1 MSHCFHVLGCAIT
14 RSCWRTSVTGCCKK
28 IDETPRNASLGQR
41 HDHSQGPKRF
51 GNSLDQRDSSN
62 KSIDDKSEIVKP
74 KYSNFQ
80 FQDAAVRE
88 IGVRVMTEL
97 VEPFRSINLDETE
110 FACLKAIVFFDPTAR
125 GLHDIQKIKRLR
137 DQVQVIFR
145 RR

>member
-1 MSHCFHVLGCAIT
+1 MSYLGCTIT
-14 RSCWRTSVTGCCKK
+14 RSCWRTFVTGRCKK
-28 IDETPRNASLGQR
+28 IDETPRHASLGQR

-62 KSIDDKSEIVKP
+62 HDKKSIDCKRQIVKH
-74 KYSNFQ
+74 KFSNFQ

-97 VEPFRSINLDETE
+97 VEPFRSINLDESE